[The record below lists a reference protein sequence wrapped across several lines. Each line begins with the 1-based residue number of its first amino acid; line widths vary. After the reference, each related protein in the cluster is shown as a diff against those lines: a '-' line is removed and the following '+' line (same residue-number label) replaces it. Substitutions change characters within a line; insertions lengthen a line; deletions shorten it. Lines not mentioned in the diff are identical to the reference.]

1 MVKYIMSDINEKLL
15 NKKIKKISRIK
26 EKKLKLI
33 IYGNPLSSKRPR
45 TGRFGNFYVPD
56 AAKNKKKIREAIIG
70 QLKDFDLKNDI
81 IYTDFKFKINVYLPI
96 PKNFSLIDKELAELK
111 YIKPIIKPDTDNIL
125 KTYLDA
131 LNKYLF
137 YDDSQC
143 ISSICNKYY
152 SKNPRVIIIII
163 YKDDFSSTFFNTR
176 SKKLKVN
183 FINNKSLNR
192 KKK

>member
-1 MVKYIMSDINEKLL
+1 MVKYIMSGINKKLL

-96 PKNFSLIDKELAELK
+96 PKNFSLVDKELAELK
-111 YIKPIIKPDTDNIL
+111 YIKPIIKTDTDNIL
-125 KTYLDA
+125 KIIFLLHFLIQD
-131 LNKYLF
+131 L
-137 YDDSQC
+137 
-143 ISSICNKYY
+143 
-152 SKNPRVIIIII
+152 KNL
-163 YKDDFSSTFFNTR
+163 
-176 SKKLKVN
+176 KLILLITKV
-183 FINNKSLNR
+183 
-192 KKK
+192 